1 MYKPEELL
9 EADERKRKEK
19 GINIEV
25 PQKKKRVSDEE
36 TMEFIKTLKIRQCSI
51 VDKLK
56 YYPPHSLYSRCY
68 YHRKGIDRPY
78 RKL

>member
-36 TMEFIKTLKIRQCSI
+36 TMEFINSENKTMF
-51 VDKLK
+51 
-56 YYPPHSLYSRCY
+56 YSRQVE
-68 YHRKGIDRPY
+68 ILPAPFFI
-78 RKL
+78 